1 MRRDERMVLM
11 PILARGNHRHP
22 RAGGCFAEVAA
33 TLVTH
38 GWTDRPTCIPP
49 VLAEIARGV
58 NDRTRSETRTGLAAL
73 IPWTISP
80 RRPGD
85 LIEDI
90 AVSTALIQL
99 ARSDRPGDP
108 ALDRLLQR
116 LERRPRPRHLLD
128 RVGWRRAARHLV
140 RAQLC
145 SISTADESVRD
156 AHLRGILIA
165 AIDATR
171 LAQGL
176 PPLPEPVAPPVTEAH
191 LLPVTTYLDSVDDVL
206 ELRVEPL
213 IDHWPDWISDPWHRR
228 LLEITPDTVIE
239 RNDQPHPAAR
249 ARSLA
254 PV

>member
-22 RAGGCFAEVAA
+22 RGGGCFAEVAA
-33 TLVTH
+33 TLMTH

-58 NDRTRSETRTGLAAL
+58 NDRTRPETRTGLAPL
-73 IPWTISP
+73 IPWAIYP
-80 RRPGD
+80 RGPGD
-85 LIEDI
+85 LTGDI
-90 AVSTALIQL
+90 AVSTALIEL

-176 PPLPEPVAPPVTEAH
+176 PPLPEPVAPPVTGTH
-191 LLPVTTYLDSVDDVL
+191 LLPVTTYLDSVDDAL
-206 ELRVEPL
+206 ELRVEPR
-213 IDHWPDWISDPWHRR
+213 IDHWPDWIRGPWHRR
-228 LLEITPDTVIE
+228 LLEITPDTGD
-239 RNDQPHPAAR
+239 RSDDRLDQR
-249 ARSLA
+249 AGDRQLVS
-254 PV
+254 V